1 MSEHL
6 FAYGTLLPGLVP
18 RELRGVLDRLHRV
31 GAGRLRGSL
40 FDLGA
45 YPGAVPDEAAATW
58 ILGEVFRLPDDAALL
73 ARLDAYE
80 GYAPEGPREGVFVRV
95 RRAVALAVGGG
106 LDCWVYAYSRDPGGA
121 PPVAS
126 GDWRAHLRVRDAA
139 RPVRP

>member
-18 RELRGVLDRLHRV
+18 RELCGVLDRLHRV

-58 ILGEVFRLPDDAALL
+58 ILGEVFRLSDDAALL

-80 GYAPEGPREGVFVRV
+80 GYAPERPRESVFVRV
-95 RRAVALAVGGG
+95 RRSVALAGGAE
-106 LDCWVYAYSRDPGGA
+106 LDSWVYAYARDPGDA
-121 PPVAS
+121 PRVAS
-126 GDWRAHLRVRDAA
+126 GDWLAHARAKQ
-139 RPVRP
+139 RPRTGQP